1 MTCRQLYL
9 EARRRLSQ
17 AGIDSP
23 GVDAALL
30 SQRFLGLDRPGLAL
44 HGEEEP
50 APEQA
55 AAFLQAV
62 KERAARRPLQYIL
75 GEWEFLGL
83 PLAVGEGVLCP
94 REDTAVLVESLAQ
107 GLQGLPAPQ
116 GLDLCA
122 GTGAVGLGLCSL
134 LPQAQ
139 VTALE
144 LSPLALRYLE
154 ENAAAYPQYQV
165 TPHRGDVL
173 SPHTAAR
180 FPRHSLDFL
189 ASNPPYIAGEELPTL
204 QPEVQKEPSLALDGG
219 ADGLRFYRAIARLW
233 LPKLKPG
240 APFAVEI
247 GETQA
252 QQVCALFRA
261 HGATALRV
269 HQDLSGLDRC
279 VSGRVAPQ
287 DGKIPPQKTFRDF
300 GP

>member
-62 KERAARRPLQYIL
+62 EERAARRPLQYIL

-107 GLQGLPAPQ
+107 GLQGRPAPR

-122 GTGAVGLGLCSL
+122 GTGAVALGLL
-134 LPQAQ
+134 TFLPGAVVQC
-139 VTALE
+139 VE
-144 LSPLALRYLE
+144 LSDKAFPYLE
-154 ENAAAYPQYQV
+154 ENLRRHGRGQV
-165 TPHRGDVL
+165 TARKGDVL
-173 SPHTAAR
+173 SPALAGE
-180 FPRHSLDFL
+180 FAPGSLDFV
-189 ASNPPYIAGEELPTL
+189 ASNPPYIETGELATL
-204 QPEVQKEPSLALDGG
+204 QPEVRREPALALDGG
-219 ADGLRFYRAIARLW
+219 GDGLV
-233 LPKLKPG
+233 LPGHRPAVG
-240 APFAVEI
+240 APGKARGPGGRGDWRNPRPGRGGTFSTAWPGGCGNPAGLGRAGPGRPRQTAV
-247 GETQA
+247 TS
-252 QQVCALFRA
+252 RA
-261 HGATALRV
+261 VSWIAGAFSPA
-269 HQDLSGLDRC
+269 
-279 VSGRVAPQ
+279 
-287 DGKIPPQKTFRDF
+287 
-300 GP
+300 

>member
-62 KERAARRPLQYIL
+62 EERAARRPLQYIL

-122 GTGAVGLGLCSL
+122 GTGAVALGLL
-134 LPQAQ
+134 TFLPGAAVQC
-139 VTALE
+139 VE
-144 LSPLALRYLE
+144 LSDKAFPYLE
-154 ENAAAYPQYQV
+154 ENLRRHGAPRTGQRPPAAWTLWPP
-165 TPHRGDVL
+165 TRPTSKRGSWPPFSRRSSR
-173 SPHTAAR
+173 SPPWLWTAAGTAWC
-180 FPRHSLDFL
+180 ST
-189 ASNPPYIAGEELPTL
+189 G
-204 QPEVQKEPSLALDGG
+204 PS
-219 ADGLRFYRAIARLW
+219 
-233 LPKLKPG
+233 PS
-240 APFAVEI
+240 
-247 GETQA
+247 
-252 QQVCALFRA
+252 C
-261 HGATALRV
+261 
-269 HQDLSGLDRC
+269 
-279 VSGRVAPQ
+279 GRPW
-287 DGKIPPQKTFRDF
+287 
-300 GP
+300 

>member
-23 GVDAALL
+23 GVDAVLL

-62 KERAARRPLQYIL
+62 EERAARRPLQYIL

-122 GTGAVGLGLCSL
+122 GTGAVALGLL
-134 LPQAQ
+134 TFLPGAVVQC
-139 VTALE
+139 VE
-144 LSPLALRYLE
+144 LSDKAFPYLE
-154 ENAAAYPQYQV
+154 ENL
-165 TPHRGDVL
+165 R
-173 SPHTAAR
+173 
-180 FPRHSLDFL
+180 RH
-189 ASNPPYIAGEELPTL
+189 
-204 QPEVQKEPSLALDGG
+204 
-219 ADGLRFYRAIARLW
+219 
-233 LPKLKPG
+233 
-240 APFAVEI
+240 
-247 GETQA
+247 
-252 QQVCALFRA
+252 
-261 HGATALRV
+261 
-269 HQDLSGLDRC
+269 
-279 VSGRVAPQ
+279 GR
-287 DGKIPPQKTFRDF
+287 
-300 GP
+300 